1 MVKFLSFWRGLGNIG
16 KKVFFRR
23 EPKVSLYLTTS
34 MYHTM
39 IDILATSFGG
49 NYEEAMEVLIN
60 LTRPLSE
67 EMISNIL
74 FGTSVLGMQLKTLLS
89 KFKDLKDFTFFVDL
103 SLYSFFGPWAEKIF
117 GKTKYLPAATSEEKV
132 DTYILRL
139 KSCPFCYPTMV
150 PPEKFGMHRFGK
162 TVALTVEQMIQLSQ
176 DFLQHNFQVVARE
189 VRCFHQGDPYGE
201 IRVWLYPRD
210 KQNLMQV
217 NDYLKKIK

>member
-1 MVKFLSFWRGLGNIG
+1 MVKFLSFWRGLGNMG
-16 KKVFFRR
+16 KRVFFRR

-39 IDILATSFGG
+39 IDILADSFGG

-67 EMISNIL
+67 EMISSIL

-89 KFKDLKDFTFFVDL
+89 KFKDLKDFTYFVDL

-117 GKTKYLPAATSEEKV
+117 GKTKYIPAADSEEQV
-132 DTYILRL
+132 DSYILRL
-139 KSCPFCYPTMV
+139 KSCPFCYPTMG

-176 DFLQHNFQVVARE
+176 DFLQHDFQAIARE

-210 KQNLMQV
+210 KQNLIQL

>member
-1 MVKFLSFWRGLGNIG
+1 MMSLWRLLGNIG
-16 KKVFFRR
+16 KRVFFGR

-39 IDILATSFGG
+39 IDILADSFQG

-60 LTRPLSE
+60 LSRPLSE
-67 EMISNIL
+67 EMISDIL
-74 FGTSVLGMQLKTLLS
+74 FGTSVLGIQLKTLLS

-103 SLYSFFGPWAEKIF
+103 SLYSFFGPWAKKIF
-117 GKTKYLPAATSEEKV
+117 GKTQYLSPTNSEERV
-132 DTYILRL
+132 DTYVLRL
-139 KSCPFCYPTMV
+139 KSCPFCYPTMI

-162 TVALTVEQMIQLSQ
+162 TVAVTIEQMVQLSQ
-176 DFLQHNFQVVARE
+176 DFLEHNFQVVARE
-189 VRCFHQGDPYGE
+189 VRCFHRGDPYGE

-210 KQNLMQV
+210 KQNLTQF